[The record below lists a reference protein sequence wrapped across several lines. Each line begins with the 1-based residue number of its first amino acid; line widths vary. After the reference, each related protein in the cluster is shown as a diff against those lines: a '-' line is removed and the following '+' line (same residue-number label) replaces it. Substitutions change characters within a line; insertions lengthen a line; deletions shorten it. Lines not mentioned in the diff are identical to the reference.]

1 MGAIILSN
9 YVARSG
15 TACQLDAAVAV
26 AVSGG
31 LDMREQLNFQRS
43 KRLWQPMLAKGLRD
57 DFIVTK
63 FDVRFRQRLTV
74 EQHLELM
81 RASSVSVLD

>member
-15 TACQLDAAVAV
+15 TACQLDAAV